1 MKSVGDV
8 MVNGQSIQIAV
19 DLNMHMTIAI
29 QIVPQFYLVF
39 SV

>member
-1 MKSVGDV
+1 
-8 MVNGQSIQIAV
+8 MVNAIHIAV
-19 DLNMHMTIAI
+19 DLNMHMTIAV